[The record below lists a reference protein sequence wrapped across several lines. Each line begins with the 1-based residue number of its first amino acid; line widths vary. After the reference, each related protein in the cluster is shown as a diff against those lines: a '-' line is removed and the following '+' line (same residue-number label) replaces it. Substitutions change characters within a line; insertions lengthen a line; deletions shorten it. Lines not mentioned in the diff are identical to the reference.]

1 MNRQPGQSL
10 VRLIAACLLS
20 LLATGGAAFAD
31 PIRFPQDSDV
41 AFFIQLASGWQFQP
55 GDPKNANLAPADSSS
70 NIALTIL
77 EDPDQAKLVKD
88 DPQTF
93 ARAQLDSVHAQPI
106 SGHDVGVFSGLR
118 GDVFYSRMTNPSGT
132 VVNLKVI
139 LLSVARRYVVMVVT
153 IALTDLTDRQRRSL
167 DAALQGIV
175 VGRPLGAD

>member
-1 MNRQPGQSL
+1 MRRQFAQLL
-10 VRLIAACLLS
+10 VRPVAAVLIALGAMD
-20 LLATGGAAFAD
+20 GAAFAD

-41 AFFIQLASGWQFQP
+41 ALFIQLASGWQFQP
-55 GDPKNANLAPADSSS
+55 GDARNANLAPPDSSS

-77 EDPDQAKLVKD
+77 DDPDQARLVKD
-88 DPQTF
+88 DPQIF
-93 ARAQLDSVHAQPI
+93 VRAQLDSLHAQPI
-106 SGHDVGVFSGLR
+106 SGHDVGRFSGLP

-139 LLSVARRYVVMVVT
+139 LLSVAKRYVIMVVA

-175 VGRPLGAD
+175 VGRPLGTD